1 VRQAAIV
8 AALLVWGALASCGGN
23 PPQIVDYSPE
33 RGATDVSTAAPIRIT
48 FDHDVDKDSVE
59 GRLSLVPA
67 TQASVRWANGHQLL
81 YEHATLAP
89 HTTYEVVLEAG
100 YTDYAGNAYALRHRW
115 SFVTE
120 GPPSLAA
127 TTPGNNE
134 TGVDPASYLRLE
146 FSRDMN
152 AASLAGAISISPLVA
167 FKVRLDPTDSRRVIV
182 APDSLLDAAKTYALT
197 INTAARDADGNRL
210 ARDRT
215 FAFTTGPIRPL
226 RGWVAFAA
234 RRADGTS
241 TGVWIVNDS
250 GFPRHLV
257 DETVESFSWSPD
269 GSHLLLQTAGSDW
282 STFTP
287 GAGSERLAIS
297 ATWAAPLASGLGYVF
312 IDHDQTLRR
321 FSPEGSAEMV
331 AANVTQAVVARN
343 GLRVAYV
350 QSVGSNSVIWG
361 YDVALRASY
370 QLANEAAPVSA
381 VIWAP
386 AGNRIAYL
394 RHDAGAMTLRVRNLT
409 GAAGTTSVA
418 SGDIGRPAWLPD
430 SVHLVFA
437 AGIQTAQGPMRKAF
451 LLSVIAPPASL
462 APSLGMPSSVP
473 VDVSDPVPS
482 PDGHQLA
489 FVSAN
494 QVWIMN
500 ADGTRPTAL
509 TQFDAESFPYSC
521 EAPIWT
527 RA

>member
-1 VRQAAIV
+1 VRQGAIV
-8 AALLVWGALASCGGN
+8 FALLVWGALASCGGN

-33 RGATDVSTAAPIRIT
+33 RGAKDVSTAAPIRIT

-67 TQASVRWANGHQLL
+67 TRAGVRWVNGHQLL

-89 HTTYEVVLEAG
+89 STTYEVVLEAG

-120 GPPSLAA
+120 GPPSLVA
-127 TTPGNNE
+127 TTPSNNE

-152 AASLAGAISISPLVA
+152 ATGLAGSISISPPVA

-182 APDSLLDAAKTYALT
+182 APDSLLDPAKTYALT

-210 ARDRT
+210 ERDRS
-215 FAFTTGPIRPL
+215 FAFTTGSIRPL

-241 TGVWIVNDS
+241 TGVWIVNGA

-269 GSHLLLQTAGSDW
+269 GSRLLIQTAGSDW

-287 GAGSERLAIS
+287 GAGSQRLAFS
-297 ATWAAPLASGLGYVF
+297 GAWAAILASGLGYVF
-312 IDHDQTLRR
+312 IDHDGTLRR
-321 FSPEGSAEMV
+321 FSPEGSDEMV
-331 AANVTQAVVARN
+331 AANVTQAAVARG

-350 QSVGSNSVIWG
+350 QSLGSTSVIWG

-370 QLANEAAPVSA
+370 QLAAEAAPVSA
-381 VIWAP
+381 VSWAP

-394 RHDAGAMTLRVRNLT
+394 RHDAAALTLRVRNLT
-409 GAAGTTSVA
+409 GTAATNTVA
-418 SGDIGRPAWLPD
+418 SGDIGRPTWLPD
-430 SVHLVFA
+430 SVHIVFA
-437 AGIQTAQGPMRKAF
+437 AGMQTSRGPMRKAF

-462 APSLGMPSSVP
+462 TPSLGMPNSAAI
-473 VDVSDPVPS
+473 DVSDPVPS

-489 FVSAN
+489 FVSGN

-500 ADGTRPTAL
+500 ADGTRPTPL

-521 EAPIWT
+521 EAPTWT
-527 RA
+527 RT

>member
-1 VRQAAIV
+1 MRQGAIV
-8 AALLVWGALASCGGN
+8 GALLVLSALASCGGN

-33 RGATDVSTAAPIRIT
+33 RGAKDVSTAAPIRIT

-67 TQASVRWANGHQLL
+67 TQASVRWVNGHQLL
-81 YEHATLAP
+81 FEHATLAP
-89 HTTYEVVLEAG
+89 NTTYEVVLEAG
-100 YTDYAGNAYALRHRW
+100 YKDFAGNAYALRHRW

-127 TTPGNNE
+127 TTPANNE
-134 TGVDPASYLRLE
+134 AGVDPASYLRLE

-152 AASLAGAISISPLVA
+152 AASLAGAISISPPVT
-167 FKVRLDPTDSRRVIV
+167 FRVRLDPTDSRRVIV
-182 APDSLLDAAKTYALT
+182 APDSLLEAAKTYAMT
-197 INTAARDADGNRL
+197 INTDARDADGNRL
-210 ARDRT
+210 DRDRS
-215 FAFTTGPIRPL
+215 FAFTTGSIRPL

-234 RRADGTS
+234 RRVDGTS
-241 TGVWIVNDS
+241 TGVWIVDEA

-269 GSHLLLQTAGSDW
+269 GSRLLIQSAGADW

-287 GAGSERLAIS
+287 GAGSQRLAFS

-312 IDHDQTLRR
+312 IDLDGTLRR
-321 FSPEGSAEMV
+321 FSPEGSAESV
-331 AANVTQAVVARN
+331 AANVTQAVVAR
-343 GLRVAYV
+343 GGQRVAYV
-350 QSVGSNSVIWG
+350 QSNGSISVLWG

-370 QLANEAAPVSA
+370 QLAEETAPVTA
-381 VIWAP
+381 VSWAP

-394 RHDAGAMTLRVRNLT
+394 RHDAGALTLRVRNLT
-409 GAAGTTSVA
+409 GTANTTTVA

-430 SVHLVFA
+430 SVHIVFA
-437 AGIQTAQGPMRKAF
+437 AGVLTSRGPMRKAF

-462 APSLGMPSSVP
+462 TASLGMPNSAAA
-473 VDVSDPVPS
+473 DVSDPVPS

-489 FVSAN
+489 FVSGN

-500 ADGTRPTAL
+500 ADGTRPTPL
-509 TQFDAESFPYSC
+509 TQFDAQSFPYTC
-521 EAPIWT
+521 EAPAWT
-527 RA
+527 RV